1 MKFKTG
7 VLGSIAIAVAL
18 VGLTGCANMK
28 KDVAGVTHKAQ
39 GLMGM
44 TSSSHK
50 ASSGHENLGPMSDQ
64 LQGKILKVTS
74 ITFHGKVGQ
83 LAGNVGNQTNSYSS
97 QYADQAI
104 ESKAGYGWLGS
115 VSATLANHLIHH
127 ATAAAENKAAARPGL
142 RIVVQTNNNGSHRIV
157 TVKQPGKTGVF
168 KEGEKVLVDLYA
180 SGAVRVETL

>member
-1 MKFKTG
+1 MKYKAG
-7 VLGSIAIAVAL
+7 ILGTIVMAVAL

-28 KDVAGVTHKAQ
+28 KDMAGVTHKAQ

-44 TSSSHK
+44 NSSSHQ
-50 ASSGHENLGPMSDQ
+50 SSTGHENLGPMSDQ
-64 LQGKILKVTS
+64 MTGTVLKVTS
-74 ITFHGKVGQ
+74 ITFHGKVGE

-115 VSATLANHLIHH
+115 VSSTLANHLIHH
-127 ATAAAENKAAARPGL
+127 ATAAAEKKAEARPGL
-142 RIVVQTNNNGSHRIV
+142 RLVVQTDNNGSKRIV
-157 TVKQPGKTGVF
+157 TIKQPGKKGAF
-168 KEGEKVLVDLYA
+168 KAGEKVLVDLYA